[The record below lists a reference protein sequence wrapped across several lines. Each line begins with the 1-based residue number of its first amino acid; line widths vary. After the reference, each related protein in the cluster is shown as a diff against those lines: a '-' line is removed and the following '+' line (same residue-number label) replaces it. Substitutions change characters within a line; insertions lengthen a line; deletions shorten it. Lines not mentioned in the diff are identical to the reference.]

1 VRKSSS
7 LSVAVFAAVLVLG
20 NRLDG
25 VGRLPNY
32 TITELGTLGGTESF
46 AYAINNRGDIVGSSR
61 LIGDSFTHGF
71 LFGFGSMMDLNPLN
85 SGLVQT
91 VGPTGIN
98 NRGEIASGLIRG
110 GVYAAAVYNSRN
122 GEINVLGSFG
132 GLAFGSFSGTA
143 TAINDSGHAVGYSYI
158 DDLNRHAFLY
168 KSGQMTDIGSLG
180 GYSAA
185 LSINNADDVVGF
197 SSASVNGSAHPFLYR
212 QGVMSQ
218 INPFDQPSGEGI
230 AWKVNNGGAVVGEA
244 LNGPYINGFVYFKG
258 LVTNVGTLDGG
269 HNSHAYSIN
278 DGRDVVGVADAPYQ
292 DVCFDYETL
301 QPVQCVNFSYQ
312 GFLFKDGVMT
322 DLRDL
327 VGRNSGWDALY
338 AFDINNRGQIT
349 GYGLRSGRFRAFVL
363 TPNPER

>member
-1 VRKSSS
+1 MKSSS
-7 LSVAVFAAVLVLG
+7 RSIAAIFAVVLVFG
-20 NRLDG
+20 DRVGG
-25 VGRLPNY
+25 VGRLPSY

-61 LIGDSFTHGF
+61 LVGDSSTHGF
-71 LFGFGSMMDLNPLN
+71 LFGLGRMMDLNPLN
-85 SGLVQT
+85 SGFVQT

-98 NRGEIASGLIRG
+98 NRGEIASGLVRE
-110 GVYAAAVYNSRN
+110 GVYAAATYNSKN
-122 GEINVLGSFG
+122 GEITVLGSFG

-143 TAINDSGHAVGYSYI
+143 TAINDSGETVGYSYI

-168 KSGQMTDIGSLG
+168 KNGQMTDIGSLG

-185 LSINNADDVVGF
+185 LSINNAGDIVGF
-197 SSASVNGSAHPFLYR
+197 SSESVNGPAHPFLY
-212 QGVMSQ
+212 GKGGMSQ

-230 AWKVNNGGAVVGEA
+230 AWKLSNGGTVVGEA
-244 LNGPYINGFVYFKG
+244 LNGPYINGFIYFKG
-258 LVTNVGTLDGG
+258 LVTNVGTLEGG
-269 HNSHAYSIN
+269 RNSHAYSIN
-278 DGRDVVGVADAPYQ
+278 DGGDVVGVADSPFE
-292 DVCFDYETL
+292 DVCFDYEAEQT
-301 QPVQCVNFSYQ
+301 VQCINFSYQ

-349 GYGLRSGRFRAFVL
+349 GYGLRSGQFRAFVL
-363 TPNPER
+363 TPGH